1 MQYYN
6 LYKLQY
12 ISIINYIN
20 HNLVVNHYSKINP
33 SPASTGSEPDQ
44 PKIRQPQLKPATDP
58 NPAQSQPASQNS
70 QSQTGIKPDPDHRS
84 DPETDSAQLSS
95 GSTQAYLKASL

>member
-33 SPASTGSEPDQ
+33 SPASTGSDPDQ
-44 PKIRQPQLKPATDP
+44 DQIRPSSASDQTAT
-58 NPAQSQPASQNS
+58 AQAS
-70 QSQTGIKPDPDHRS
+70 H
-84 DPETDSAQLSS
+84 
-95 GSTQAYLKASL
+95 

>member
-33 SPASTGSEPDQ
+33 SPASTGS
-44 PKIRQPQLKPATDP
+44 
-58 NPAQSQPASQNS
+58 
-70 QSQTGIKPDPDHRS
+70 DPDHNYRS
-84 DPETDSAQLSS
+84 DPEPDPAQAQARAQA
-95 GSTQAYLKASL
+95 QAYLKASL